1 MAICFP
7 GSQFIA
13 RSELIA
19 KNCAAAAYALHAASA
34 AATMA
39 DRIVGVWIYIHIHRI
54 AGVYI
59 LHRRTSMYTVIALLG
74 VSGFQ
79 HNHTPVLHGL
89 EHIILTP
96 EPLIYVCRNRA
107 ATLNQKPANKSCIL
121 DSNLY
126 RSKALARNTAG

>member
-39 DRIVGVWIYIHIHRI
+39 DRIVGVWIYIHT
-54 AGVYI
+54 YI
-59 LHRRTSMYTVIALLG
+59 EELVCIYYT
-74 VSGFQ
+74 
-79 HNHTPVLHGL
+79 
-89 EHIILTP
+89 
-96 EPLIYVCRNRA
+96 
-107 ATLNQKPANKSCIL
+107 
-121 DSNLY
+121 D
-126 RSKALARNTAG
+126 ALACIQS